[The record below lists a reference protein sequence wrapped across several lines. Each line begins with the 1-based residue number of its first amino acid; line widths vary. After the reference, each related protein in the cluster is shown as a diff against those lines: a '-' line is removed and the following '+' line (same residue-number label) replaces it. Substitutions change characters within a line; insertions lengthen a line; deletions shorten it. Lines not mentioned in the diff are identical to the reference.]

1 VNFIFTHIFIFVF
14 GFLLTFFFIK
24 KFLKV
29 SHKLKSYG
37 EENTYVTRVEK
48 VPTSGGIVI
57 FFVFLLSFIFFYF
70 LNADHIVE
78 NLPNRSYLLV
88 ISVFTLFTISVY
100 DDFYT
105 IHPFYKLILQII
117 LAYISIVC
125 INLNEINFPLKFI
138 ILLMVIFW
146 VYIMNII
153 NFIDGSDGFLSSYS
167 LFFFSSIFFT
177 ELMTLDFNSIT
188 KLISFLVLP
197 TLIVFL
203 YFNKPMAKIFMGD
216 SGSIF
221 LGFLIG
227 FTNLELIIQGHWK
240 LSLILLMYPLLD
252 CTITLLIKIKNGH
265 YPWARLFDYFFLGP
279 IKKDN
284 NHKFVLKVIS
294 IYLLINFLIFI
305 AQIKFQESYFFI
317 LISLILTIITLI
329 IFKKKS

>member
-1 VNFIFTHIFIFVF
+1 MNINFTYILVFVF

-24 KFLKV
+24 KFIKV
-29 SHKLKSYG
+29 SHKLQNYG
-37 EENTYVTRVEK
+37 EDNSFITRDEK

-57 FFVFLLSFIFFYF
+57 FFVFLLSFIVFYF
-70 LNADHIVE
+70 LNADKVLE
-78 NLPNRSYLLV
+78 YLPNRSYLLV
-88 ISVFTLFTISVY
+88 LSICTLFSISVY
-100 DDFYT
+100 DDFNS

-125 INLNEINFPLKFI
+125 INLNEINFPLKLI

-153 NFIDGSDGFLSSYS
+153 NFIDGSDGFLSSYG

-177 ELMTLDFNSIT
+177 ELMMLDFDSIT
-188 KLISFLVLP
+188 KLISFLVMP
-197 TLIVFL
+197 MLIVFF
-203 YFNKPMAKIFMGD
+203 YFNKPKAKVFMGD

-227 FTNLELIIQGHWK
+227 FTSLELIIQGHWK

-252 CTITLLIKIKNGH
+252 CTITLIIKIKNGH

-279 IKKDN
+279 IKKN
-284 NHKFVLKVIS
+284 NDHKFVLKIFL
-294 IYLLINFLIFI
+294 IYLLINFSMFIF
-305 AQIKFQESYFFI
+305 QIKFQESYLFI
-317 LISLILTIITLI
+317 LLSLVLTIITLI
-329 IFKKKS
+329 IYKKKS